1 MKNKSKLDKIY
12 EEIAYDTGIKK
23 SVVQNVIKSL
33 FVKIGASLIQ
43 NTPVMIRKYIKI
55 VKASR
60 QTKSTQKNY
69 NDYETRSN

>member
-1 MKNKSKLDKIY
+1 
-12 EEIAYDTGIKK
+12 
-23 SVVQNVIKSL
+23 L